1 MSEMLLN
8 AVDDRGV
15 ATITLNRADVHNAFD
30 DALIAEIDRTF
41 ATLDADPA
49 VRLIVLTA
57 AGSSFSAG
65 ADLNW
70 MRRMAGFSQAENE
83 ADARALARMLRRIY
97 ETTKPTIARVQG
109 AAFGGGVGLVAAC
122 DMAIASDK
130 ARFSL
135 SEVKLGLSP
144 STISPYVL
152 AAIGTRAAGRYFVTG
167 ERFDAQVALR
177 LGLVHEV
184 TPVDMLDAA
193 VARLIDELLQ
203 GGPMAQR
210 VTKTLIREV
219 AGRPID
225 EALGHDT
232 ARRIAA
238 LRASPEGREG
248 VGAFLEKRSPN
259 WRPGGG

>member
-1 MSEMLLN
+1 MSGMLVQ
-8 AVDDRGV
+8 AVDGRGV
-15 ATITLNRADVHNAFD
+15 ATVTLNRADVHNAFD
-30 DALIAEIDRTF
+30 DALIAEIDGCF
-41 ATLDADPA
+41 AALDADPA
-49 VRLIVLTA
+49 VRLIVLAA
-57 AGSSFSAG
+57 AGASFSAG

-70 MRRMAGFSQAENE
+70 MKRMAGFSEAENE

-97 ETTKPTIARVQG
+97 ETAKPTVARVQG

-122 DMAIASDK
+122 DMAIASERAK
-130 ARFSL
+130 FSL

-152 AAIGTRAAGRYFVTG
+152 AAIGPRAAGRYFVTG
-167 ERFDAQVALR
+167 ERFDAETALR

-184 TPVDMLDAA
+184 ATADALDGA
-193 VARLIDELLQ
+193 VVRLIDELLQ
-203 GGPMAQR
+203 GGPAAQR
-210 VTKTLIREV
+210 ATKGLIREV

-248 VGAFLEKRSPN
+248 VGAFLEKRRPA
-259 WRPGGG
+259 WRTD